1 MPKNFRAISIR
12 ERGKTFLVSPIVVTL
27 HSLKIGRLW
36 EIDNLSLHLYSCW
49 MAVVLKGICG
59 VYDTMFLTTAVV
71 LPFLKRP
78 RRRPHICLLHDLSLD
93 KQLVIARS
101 SMRDEL

>member
-49 MAVVLKGICG
+49 MVVVLKGDMWCIRHNVFNDCG
-59 VYDTMFLTTAVV
+59 SASFFKEAASS
-71 LPFLKRP
+71 P
-78 RRRPHICLLHDLSLD
+78 PHLF
-93 KQLVIARS
+93 IARS
-101 SMRDEL
+101 LS